1 VDSEAIQSNEEQM
14 NKALDVITQKSLGS
28 KLIVFL
34 GFGFTLICLK
44 NIFQLPL
51 LL

>member
-28 KLIVFL
+28 KLIEFL
-34 GFGFTLICLK
+34 GLA
-44 NIFQLPL
+44 L
-51 LL
+51 LLFV